1 MRTLPVRGPVVRR
14 LGLRLP
20 PDRMPLLRR
29 GRPLKRWRYVGVYR
43 QDLMLC
49 VGEARVAGLPQRWW
63 AVALPDGRLFERTSA
78 RRIGLDLA
86 PGRVL
91 VARRDLS
98 IDLELEET
106 DGVEVVSGHGGGY
119 IWTRKQAGIAVRGR
133 VAALGG
139 VWDVDGPIGFI
150 DDSAGYHARHTRWRW
165 SAGLGRAIGGQAVA
179 WNLVEGIHDAP
190 EASERTLWVDGEPHE
205 VGAQPFASDLSSVGG
220 LRFTPWCERE
230 DHTNR
235 LLFRSDYR
243 QPFGAFAG
251 ELPGGL
257 DLDSGHGVMEWHDV
271 RW

>member
-1 MRTLPVRGPVVRR
+1 MRSLPVRGPAVRE

-20 PDRMPLLRR
+20 PGRMPLLRG
-29 GRPLKRWRYVGVYR
+29 GRPLKRWRYVGVYSP
-43 QDLMLC
+43 DVMLC
-49 VGEARVAGLPQRWW
+49 AGEARVGGLPQRWW
-63 AVALPDGRLFERTSA
+63 AIALPDGTLLERTSA
-78 RRIGLDLA
+78 RRIGLRLG

-98 IDLELEET
+98 IDLELDET
-106 DGVEVVSGHGGGY
+106 GGVEVVSGHGGGY
-119 IWTRKQAGIAVRGR
+119 IWTRKQAGIPVRGR
-133 VAALGG
+133 VAALGTT
-139 VWDVDGPIGFI
+139 WELDGHWGFI

-165 SAGLGRAIGGQAVA
+165 SAGLGLARDGEQVA
-179 WNLVEGIHDAP
+179 WNLVEGVHDAP
-190 EASERTLWVDGEPHE
+190 VGSERTLWVEGVPHE
-205 VGAQPFASDLSSVGG
+205 VGPQPFAADLSSVGD

-251 ELPGGL
+251 ELPCGL
-257 DLDSGHGVMEWHDV
+257 ELESARGVMEWHDV